1 MSAVGRRLDR
11 IEAEFAPSET
21 EAVRKV
27 ISQILASGPPRRP
40 VTDPDALARIERF
53 RQLAPSLVPAHPLK
67 RIELAKRMV
76 AGQWRAHYLD
86 HPDRNPDNDGTP
98 ERPDPGA
105 ESR

>member
-1 MSAVGRRLDR
+1 
-11 IEAEFAPSET
+11 
-21 EAVRKV
+21 
-27 ISQILASGPPRRP
+27 
-40 VTDPDALARIERF
+40 
-53 RQLAPSLVPAHPLK
+53 
-67 RIELAKRMV
+67 MV

>member
-67 RIELAKRMV
+67 RIELAGKAHGSWPV
-76 AGQWRAHYLD
+76 ARPLPRPPRSEPGQ
-86 HPDRNPDNDGTP
+86 
-98 ERPDPGA
+98 
-105 ESR
+105 